1 MQPENTYWLMKQGVS
16 HTRDSCCKSSPVQTA
31 SMQPDMTPFTLNK
44 GCQVLEVESKLQQT
58 IERFPEVSHTL
69 LLQGSA
75 NLSAQGCRNRR
86 GKLYLSE
93 VDTRP
98 GASVTAKLHL
108 SGGGCWLE
116 RSGMKRAFSTKTSP
130 VCPSNASSNSGNNFE
145 YGAACLNCV
154 SDVSTLSGDCID
166 AQGL

>member
-1 MQPENTYWLMKQGVS
+1 
-16 HTRDSCCKSSPVQTA
+16 
-31 SMQPDMTPFTLNK
+31 MQPDMTPFTLNK
-44 GCQVLEVESKLQQT
+44 GCQMLEVESKLQQT
-58 IERFPEVSHTL
+58 IEGFPEVSQL
-69 LLQGSA
+69 AAGLRQSL
-75 NLSAQGCRNRR
+75 AQGCRNRR
-86 GKLYLSE
+86 DRFYLSE
-93 VDTRP
+93 VETRP

-108 SGGGCWLE
+108 SGGGCWPE

-145 YGAACLNCV
+145 YGGACWNCV